1 MKIQHVRFLIQGENK
16 KVIQDCGEKNGG
28 KRGDTFRLT
37 EGDRRHRRNG
47 REMSGQA
54 KTYSDFLFI

>member
-1 MKIQHVRFLIQGENK
+1 VVKKI
-16 KVIQDCGEKNGG
+16 G

-37 EGDRRHRRNG
+37 EGDRRRKRNG

-54 KTYSDFLFI
+54 KTYSGFLFI